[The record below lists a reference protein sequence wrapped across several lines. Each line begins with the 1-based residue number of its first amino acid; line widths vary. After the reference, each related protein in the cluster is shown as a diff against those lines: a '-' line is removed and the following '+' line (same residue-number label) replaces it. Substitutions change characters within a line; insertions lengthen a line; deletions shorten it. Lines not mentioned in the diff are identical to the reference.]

1 MALGRYGHRLAVCLL
16 GATEDLSVDEDC
28 LKLVLSMGA
37 DPNARDSEGKTPLM
51 YTVQDGNARCTAL
64 LLRHPNIDVNKACP
78 GGETPIFLAVENG
91 NVDIVALL
99 IKASEV
105 DVNRSIVQG
114 DITPLHIGVSSNRP
128 RCVALLLTHPR
139 IRYVNTFF
147 FFLKRTLYTAASSK
161 YTRVTIVVPLVPHTR
176 ACSSLM

>member
-105 DVNRSIVQG
+105 DVNRALLES
-114 DITPLHIGVSSNRP
+114 DLTPLHIGVASNNP

-139 IRYVNTFF
+139 IR
-147 FFLKRTLYTAASSK
+147 
-161 YTRVTIVVPLVPHTR
+161 
-176 ACSSLM
+176 

>member
-1 MALGRYGHRLAVCLL
+1 MCLL

-37 DPNARDSEGKTPLM
+37 DPNARDSEGRTPLM
-51 YTVQDGNARCTAL
+51 YTVQDGNARCTAF
-64 LLRHPNIDVNKACP
+64 LLRHPNIDVNKASP

-99 IKASEV
+99 VKASEV
-105 DVNRSIVQG
+105 DVIRSIVQG
-114 DITPLHIGVSSNRP
+114 DLTPLHIGVSSNRP

-139 IRYVNTFF
+139 IRYVN
-147 FFLKRTLYTAASSK
+147 
-161 YTRVTIVVPLVPHTR
+161 
-176 ACSSLM
+176 